1 MSKATTSEITN
12 LAAALAQIERE
23 FGEGSM
29 RLLGDGPL
37 AAVEAIPT
45 GALSLDLA
53 LGIGGVPRGRIVEL
67 YGPESS
73 GKTTVSYH
81 LIAEAQRLGGRCA
94 FIDAEHAMDPG
105 YAAAIGID
113 TDDLLL
119 SQPDYGEAA
128 LEMVDLLAR
137 SGEIALIVVDSAAAL
152 VPRAE
157 LEGQMGDQAVGL
169 QSRMMSK
176 AMRKLAGHLRSSGT
190 LCLFTNQLRERIG
203 VVYGPKETQ
212 PGGRALKYYASQR
225 LDIRRIE
232 SLKDGKQAIG
242 NRVRVKVAKNK
253 VAAPFGVAE
262 FDIDFGRGISKV
274 GCVLDLAVEAGVVKR
289 SGPHFAYG
297 SERLGQGRAKA
308 KALLEGRPELVEAI
322 AREVREKLTKDSDS
336 EHGKAREPDEDVAD
350 GSREE
355 GVSAAGESEEKE
367 SPVKEAPVKVG
378 ELGLVVAA

>member
-1 MSKATTSEITN
+1 MSKSSGKSEITS
-12 LAAALAQIERE
+12 LAGALAQIERE

-29 RLLGDGPL
+29 RVLGDGQV
-37 AAVEAIPT
+37 AAVKAIPT

-73 GKTTVSYH
+73 GKTTLAYH

-94 FIDAEHAMDPG
+94 FIDAEHAMDPA
-105 YAAAIGID
+105 YAAAIGVE
-113 TDDLLL
+113 TDELLL

-128 LEMVDLLAR
+128 LEIVDLLAR
-137 SGEIALIVVDSAAAL
+137 SGEIAVIVVDSAAAL

-157 LEGQMGDQAVGL
+157 LEGKMGDQVVGL
-169 QSRMMSK
+169 QSRMMSQ
-176 AMRKLAGHLRSSGT
+176 AMRKLAGHLRASET

-232 SLKDGKQAIG
+232 SLKDGNQAIG

-262 FDIDFGRGISKV
+262 FDIDFGRGISRV

-308 KALLEGRPELVEAI
+308 KALLEERPELVEAI
-322 AREVREKLTKDSDS
+322 AREVREGLTEDSDS
-336 EHGKAREPDEDVAD
+336 ERDEERRPDEDATD
-350 GSREE
+350 ASRDEDLSAAAQSQEE
-355 GVSAAGESEEKE
+355 G
-367 SPVKEAPVKVG
+367 PTVKV
-378 ELGLVVAA
+378 EEVDLVVAV